1 MTCARCNGTHWVCEN
16 HPERPWEG
24 SKACGCGG
32 AGAPCPVCN
41 RVGPD
46 EMPLLPTDLKP
57 ALRPPT
63 SCAHSFASQQN
74 NSRSELPRPLS
85 DDA

>member
-1 MTCARCNGTHWVCEN
+1 MTCARCDGTHWVCEN

-24 SKACGCGG
+24 PKACGCGG

-46 EMPLLPTDLKP
+46 EMPLLPDGFETSFTTTDAIRPFLRKP
-57 ALRPPT
+57 T
-63 SCAHSFASQQN
+63 KH
-74 NSRSELPRPLS
+74 
-85 DDA
+85 